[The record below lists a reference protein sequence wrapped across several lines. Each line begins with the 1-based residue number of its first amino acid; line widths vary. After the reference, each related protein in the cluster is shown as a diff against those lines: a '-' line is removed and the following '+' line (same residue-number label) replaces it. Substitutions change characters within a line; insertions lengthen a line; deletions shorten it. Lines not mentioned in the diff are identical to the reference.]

1 MSAFIVILPED
12 SAIGTDDVKT
22 AFSHRYELVEQ
33 RVWLVSD
40 DECYDSSDV
49 RDALRIG
56 KGRLGLV
63 TKVAEYTGY
72 GDPALGSR
80 LRKWVDE

>member
-12 SAIGTDDVKT
+12 GEIGTKDVEE

-49 RDALRIG
+49 RDALGIG

-63 TKVAEYTGY
+63 TRVTEYSGY
-72 GDPALGSR
+72 GDRALGSR